1 MIRKAGKLILL
12 GSLLLLLPLLL
23 PLSIQAQKNAGDTE
37 VGLGVAYGFDIATD
51 GELGI
56 NGSVYYSVTDRIR
69 LGADAI
75 YYLLNDPQ
83 FQKPSFFELNLN
95 TGYHVVNQ
103 EVFRAYLLL
112 GMHYASFR
120 YERPVRAA
128 DSEESDNEIGLNIG
142 GGIEF
147 DHESIILFLEP
158 KRSIGG
164 FDQYSITVGG
174 RIVF

>member
-1 MIRKAGKLILL
+1 MIRKAGNLILL
-12 GSLLLLLPLLL
+12 GSLLLLLPL
-23 PLSIQAQKNAGDTE
+23 SGHAQKKTGEVE
-37 VGLGVAYGFDIATD
+37 VGLGVAYGFEIATD

-83 FQKPSFFELNLN
+83 FQKPLFFELNLN
-95 TGYHVVNQ
+95 TGYHIVNQ
-103 EVFRAYLLL
+103 EVFRVYLLL

-120 YERPVRAA
+120 YDRPVRAA
-128 DSEESDNEIGLNIG
+128 DSEESGNDIGLNIG
-142 GGIEF
+142 GGIEL
-147 DHESIILFLEP
+147 DYESIILFLEP
-158 KRSIGG
+158 KRSVEG
-164 FDQYSITVGG
+164 FDQFSITVGG